1 MNMNYQKIKVNGVLY
16 NCFEVSSANTSKF
29 SAIIMSEDINEIKKN
44 FSESDSIIVIN
55 NIGQIMRTV
64 EGYTS
69 IDRITEIPNYY
80 MDDEG
85 IMHSAIQIIMNP
97 VDISKRIQMLE
108 SKLDT
113 TVNEADMTLEEY
125 KSYRIAQS
133 KAELE
138 EYLES
143 HPITSTSHGGVE
155 GVYSITKE
163 KQDLMSQ
170 QYLTYQI
177 AKQVSPETA
186 TLTWN
191 EAGGICTEWI
201 EEEFIQLIME
211 IKAKVYPL
219 VSYQQEIEVKI
230 NESNDKAEIAALLFD
245 YDNVPYENNDFFASN
260 DSTPTD
266 NSTDI
271 PTDIEEPNNEPFIE
285 ESAEITE

>member
-1 MNMNYQKIKVNGVLY
+1 MNTYYQKIKVNGVLY
-16 NCFEVSSANTSKF
+16 NCFEISSANANKF

-69 IDRITEIPNYY
+69 IDRVIEIPNYY

-125 KSYRIAQS
+125 KAYRITQS
-133 KAELE
+133 KIELE
-138 EYLES
+138 KYLES
-143 HPITSTSHGGVE
+143 HPITSTAHGGVE
-155 GVYSITKE
+155 GTYSITKE

-177 AKQVSPETA
+177 AKQARPDKAV
-186 TLTWN
+186 LTWN
-191 EAGGICTEWI
+191 EAGGVCTTWT
-201 EEEFIQLIME
+201 EEEFVQLIIE
-211 IKAKVYPL
+211 IKAKIYPL
-219 VSYQQEIEVKI
+219 VSYQQAVEVKI
-230 NESNDKAEIAALLFD
+230 RESNDKAVIAAIVFD
-245 YDNVPYENNDFFASN
+245 YDNPVVESDKV
-260 DSTPTD
+260 D
-266 NSTDI
+266 
-271 PTDIEEPNNEPFIE
+271 EETT
-285 ESAEITE
+285 A